1 MRAGDIISVTDWEI
15 IEYAAYKEDL
25 YGNEANDSA
34 ETSKNIFDGDRSDET
49 QPPELTRIATGL
61 FDS

>member
-1 MRAGDIISVTDWEI
+1 M
-15 IEYAAYKEDL
+15 EYAAYKEDL